1 MESCINKVEMALL
14 EILRREITGEDGT
27 EKMEMSVA
35 GLKAL
40 MRLAREHTVT
50 GLVANV
56 AVRNRIVIADSVAE
70 GRGEAVMRLMQ
81 QTMTHRQTMKR
92 FENAVGCFAR
102 LMEENGIA
110 YVVFKGL
117 AVARYYPEPFVRTM
131 GDVDFYVPQRDFL
144 RAVEVIERG
153 LHVEM
158 AKENVDK
165 HYSFDWQGI
174 RFEMHYQIET
184 FGNCRH
190 QLRFNRMIDEAMAKH
205 TDSFIVCDSDGN
217 ETEVCV
223 LPPTEDLIAVF
234 KHWFNHL
241 LVEGVGLRQTLDLL
255 VLLNAYQDKID
266 FLLLKKQLKAIG
278 YWKAFKAMVA
288 MMEHRFGLVC
298 ANSYCHLESTDYT
311 YGDMLLREVLSSGNF
326 GQKAYR
332 NHSQGRKKSMETAQ
346 RALGHCL
353 KFFRLAPWD
362 ICCLLPK
369 RIMITFKRRIN

>member
-1 MESCINKVEMALL
+1 MNKVEEKLL
-14 EILRREITGEDGT
+14 DILREEVLKQEGADTQINKSRELI
-27 EKMEMSVA
+27 
-35 GLKAL
+35 
-40 MRLAREHTVT
+40 RLAKEHTVLGFIANAVCT
-50 GLVANV
+50 GRLRL
-56 AVRNRIVIADSVAE
+56 AVSHGQESLKKQTVL
-70 GRGEAVMRLMQ
+70 GLMQ
-81 QTMTHRQTMKR
+81 YHMLQQKQYQQ
-92 FENAVGCFAR
+92 FERTISAFAD
-102 LMEENGIA
+102 LMNKHKIP
-110 YVVFKGL
+110 YVVFKGM
-117 AVARYYPEPFVRTM
+117 AVAQFYPSPYSRTM
-131 GDVDFYVPQRDFL
+131 GDVDFYIPASDFDK
-144 RAVEVIERG
+144 AVGIIESE
-153 LHVEM
+153 LKVTIE
-158 AKENVDK
+158 KDEIDK
-165 HYSFDWQGI
+165 HFCFDCQGI

-184 FGNCRH
+184 FGNAKH
-190 QLRFNRMIDEAMAKH
+190 QKYFNRLIDTSLTSTSSFKANDKDVAM
-205 TDSFIVCDSDGN
+205 
-217 ETEVCV
+217 
-223 LPPTEDLIAVF
+223 LPPLGDLIVVF

-241 LVEGVGLRQTLDLL
+241 LIEGVGLRQTLDLL

-266 FLLLKKQLKAIG
+266 FFLLQKHLKAIG

-288 MMEHRFGLVC
+288 MMEKCFGLVC